1 MWYLILQWRASPT
14 WTMHIVTAPA
24 IYKPRFFLV
33 SLIDSLFSTIYPL
46 ILYLPSLFAM
56 KIKFSKIF
64 RRRKSTGL
72 RKHSSQP
79 SINTLLGDFRP
90 SSTSSAESDPPKR
103 SKSCSRTHEVQWKS
117 RTTSTLEPCVLT
129 LLPTTLTPVAV
140 DDRCSFTTRL
150 RSRPTTTSFVRKMRH
165 PRSLPVTPRLTPNT
179 LTNGNLRRSL
189 PDLCNEVVLTWTKN
203 IHILNMLCSRWNKV
217 LSFYL

>member
-1 MWYLILQWRASPT
+1 MNHSVLIFY
-14 WTMHIVTAPA
+14 H
-24 IYKPRFFLV
+24 FL
-33 SLIDSLFSTIYPL
+33 DFTT
-46 ILYLPSLFAM
+46 LFAM

-64 RRRKSTGL
+64 RRKKSTGL

-103 SKSCSRTHEVQWKS
+103 SKSCSRTHEVKMKS
-117 RTTSTLEPCVLT
+117 RSSSILEPCVLT
-129 LLPTTLTPVAV
+129 LLPTTLPPV
-140 DDRCSFTTRL
+140 DDSCSFTTRS
-150 RSRPTTTSFVRKMRH
+150 RSRPTTSFVRKMRH

-189 PDLCNEVVLTWTKN
+189 PDLRNEVV
-203 IHILNMLCSRWNKV
+203 
-217 LSFYL
+217 